1 MPFTLPTFNEI
12 TTTTTTTDITVRLL
26 LESTIEPLIDSK
38 QKNPRIIHIK
48 HQEIKLENLNPEF
61 LQQCVVSLSR
71 LVAEIQMSRPNQT
84 LQALN
89 KIQEEGTLN
98 IPARSSEPTTS
109 EDQGIKIVQDRLV
122 ALLQEEDEDDYGISK
137 PTSYAFST
145 AWKVVLDASE
155 FMGNSFPKASASTD
169 DEGGIRLTWTRL
181 KPEVEV
187 RLVCPSRPDKQ
198 MYLYHELAEKYG
210 VVDDVSALT
219 LASWLQWFNKA

>member
-1 MPFTLPTFNEI
+1 MLFTLHTSQEKV
-12 TTTTTTTDITVRLL
+12 TTTTTDITVGLL
-26 LESTIEPLIDSK
+26 LESTIEPLLDSK
-38 QKNPRIIHIK
+38 QKNRRSAIHIK
-48 HQEIKLENLNPEF
+48 HQERKLENLPPDF
-61 LQQCVVSLSR
+61 LQQCVDSLSR
-71 LVAEIQMSRPNQT
+71 LVADIQMSRYNQT
-84 LQALN
+84 LQALD

-98 IPARSSEPTTS
+98 IPAISSDPTTS
-109 EDQGIKIVQDRLV
+109 ENQGIKIVQARLI

-187 RLVCPSRPDKQ
+187 RLVCPSKPDKQ

>member
-1 MPFTLPTFNEI
+1 MPFTLPTFKEI
-12 TTTTTTTDITVRLL
+12 TTTTTTDITVRLL

-38 QKNPRIIHIK
+38 QKNSRIIHIK
-48 HQEIKLENLNPEF
+48 HQEIKLENLTPEF

-71 LVAEIQMSRPNQT
+71 LVAEIQMYRHNQP

-109 EDQGIKIVQDRLV
+109 EAQGIKIVQDRLV